1 MLSADLGMRRACAI
15 LNASRSTIQRHL
27 RRAPAEPAVVE
38 RRASHRRLSE
48 EERAA
53 ILDTAHRER
62 FCDQSVREIYATLLD
77 EGVYLGSI
85 STMYRVL
92 RDAGETRERRGLAKH
107 PPTIKPELAASA
119 PGQVWSWDITKLLG
133 PQKWTYYYLY
143 VVLDVFSRYVVG
155 WRVEYRE
162 SAHLAEELFTTTVA
176 REGIDPQRLTVH
188 SDGGSTMT
196 SKTLTSCSWTWVL
209 RKVVRVRMSR
219 TITPTAR
226 RSSRPSSTVTPF
238 RCTSR
243 TSSRQEHTASPGI
256 TMNTAIPVLRCSRQ
270 PTSTLVVSRSATPR
284 ATSFSMPPGRSIP
297 NASFVVNRWHHVC
310 TLSPTSTDPKTQKPR
325 RTGWPQIH

>member
-162 SAHLAEELFTTTVA
+162 SAHLAEELFTTTIA
-176 REGIDPQRLTVH
+176 RERIDPQRLTVH

-196 SKTLTSCSWTWVL
+196 SRTSTQLFMDLGVTKSRSRPHVSNDNPYSEAQFKTLKYGHSFPLYFANIEQARAYCRDFFAWYNDEHRHTGLALLTPADVHLGRVEERYAARNVVL
-209 RKVVRVRMSR
+209 NAAWKEHPERFVRGEPMAPRLHSVAY
-219 TITPTAR
+219 IN
-226 RSSRPSSTVTPF
+226 RPEDS
-238 RCTSR
+238 
-243 TSSRQEHTASPGI
+243 EA
-256 TMNTAIPVLRCSRQ
+256 A
-270 PTSTLVVSRSATPR
+270 
-284 ATSFSMPPGRSIP
+284 
-297 NASFVVNRWHHVC
+297 
-310 TLSPTSTDPKTQKPR
+310 
-325 RTGWPQIH
+325 